1 MRCKSMVVEVI
12 KASRA
17 SSCRGLG
24 RGSQRR
30 FYLNKLNYLFL
41 RFLYFSVE
49 WIHNFEK
56 KGFSLKFVFST
67 GKIGIRNR
75 TPTKLCYISRTTE
88 QSIQRPKHLK

>member
-17 SSCRGLG
+17 SSCRGLS

-56 KGFSLKFVFST
+56 KDFPSNSFFQLE
-67 GKIGIRNR
+67 
-75 TPTKLCYISRTTE
+75 KLVLETEPPQSYVIFLGQLNNLSRD
-88 QSIQRPKHLK
+88 QNI